1 MVFSI
6 RYGEGFSR
14 GYYAKDTVTINGVS
28 VPQVV
33 SGLSAKRYTNTLTCI
48 YDSQNFAVSDYND
61 GDLTMDGA
69 GKCLVL
75 HVGAASDMASHRWYL
90 CTGA

>member
-33 SGLSAKRYTNTLTCI
+33 SGTSLQNVTLM
-48 YDSQNFAVSDYND
+48 N
-61 GDLTMDGA
+61 
-69 GKCLVL
+69 
-75 HVGAASDMASHRWYL
+75 
-90 CTGA
+90 